1 MVNYSTNINV
11 INNHL
16 STELTEHKKGP
27 PHRML
32 EIRVLA
38 SDRHKNGARLNKLM
52 GSQPSPLDNWMFN
65 DNTISIVFVGDQ
77 NK

>member
-1 MVNYSTNINV
+1 
-11 INNHL
+11 
-16 STELTEHKKGP
+16 
-27 PHRML
+27 ML